1 MWSTRPLDTAT
12 MLLFLLG
19 QVAKALGSADWYIP
33 TSGILI
39 LFCCAIVC
47 TVWYIICNLA
57 ALVSLVI
64 GLMLYA
70 RFAIHLLI
78 CRLIKAHPNHTMLA
92 KIASD
97 GILSPVVLYTS
108 ILNIICTRKISIL
121 IAMMIAILVMTNRS
135 ILFIILAV
143 NM

>member
-1 MWSTRPLDTAT
+1 M
-12 MLLFLLG
+12 
-19 QVAKALGSADWYIP
+19 
-33 TSGILI
+33 
-39 LFCCAIVC
+39 
-47 TVWYIICNLA
+47 ICNLA

-78 CRLIKAHPNHTMLA
+78 WRLMNAHPNHTMLA

-108 ILNIICTRKISIL
+108 ILNIICTRKMSIL
-121 IAMMIAILVMTNRS
+121 MATMMAMFVMTKRR
-135 ILFIILAV
+135 ILFIISVADINFVLYV
-143 NM
+143 DWSVFCK